1 LYKKTTVE
9 NGTSHW
15 TTPLLDEGLCPHLY
29 GGGVTN
35 VAPGD
40 WSEDEERGEEK
51 KDKKN
56 TNRKDLDRKVVKE
69 RSAPV

>member
-1 LYKKTTVE
+1 MGPVI
-9 NGTSHW
+9 GQH
-15 TTPLLDEGLCPHLY
+15 LCSTKAFVPTY
-29 GGGVTN
+29 MGGGVTN